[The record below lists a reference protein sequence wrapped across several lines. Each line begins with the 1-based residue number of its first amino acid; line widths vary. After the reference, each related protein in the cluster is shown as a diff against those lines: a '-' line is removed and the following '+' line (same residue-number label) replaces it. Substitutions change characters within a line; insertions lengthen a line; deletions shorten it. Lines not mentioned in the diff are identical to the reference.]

1 MKMPETFEAALHNS
15 FLRAW
20 RDESQHDEWINV
32 ANIHSIYLDII
43 DGVGTVF
50 IALDSGGEYR
60 MIVARK
66 PEVTATMEL
75 HGLIDALGGGS
86 PQEEA

>member
-60 MIVARK
+60 IESHRVLRR
-66 PEVTATMEL
+66 L
-75 HGLIDALGGGS
+75 HFLREWS
-86 PQEEA
+86 HEQEQ